1 MRDVFRRI
9 CSLEKRVAQL
19 ISVGIVLKSDG
30 IIPLAMKRVVNLHTI
45 ALSDVTGYAT
55 VSEVVQQ
62 YRRLQTRYFDILK
75 CRLLNEW
82 YGFIRLFNRQLHLLS
97 DELRPFDEV
106 CFSCQ
111 LPGKVEDVATCTA
124 SEIEP

>member
-19 ISVGIVLKSDG
+19 ISVGIVLKTDG
-30 IIPLAMKRVVNLHTI
+30 IVPLAMKRVVNLHTV
-45 ALSDVTGYAT
+45 ALGDVTRYAT

-62 YRRLQTRYFDILK
+62 SRSFQSGNLNIRKGWFFDEWHGLV
-75 CRLLNEW
+75 RLL
-82 YGFIRLFNRQLHLLS
+82 NRQLHLLG
-97 DELRPFDEV
+97 DEFRPFDEV